1 MSNGLAQF
9 VDAPKIDQRVDR
21 ASNLLIQ
28 GKLSELIEIY
38 EFMRKWRREKTELR
52 KFIAGQAMRDG
63 IATIRNDQG
72 FLTAAAFFWQ
82 VSDPYDAARSREWP
96 AHAPEGKYLFFP
108 ACFIRK
114 DSRGPVKTVRDLLR
128 RSFERCP
135 KATRAA
141 WIRDENPKL
150 VHVMKMRK

>member
-72 FLTAAAFFWQ
+72 FLTAAAFF
-82 VSDPYDAARSREWP
+82 
-96 AHAPEGKYLFFP
+96 G
-108 ACFIRK
+108 
-114 DSRGPVKTVRDLLR
+114 
-128 RSFERCP
+128 RCP
-135 KATRAA
+135 TRMTPQGRESGLLMSQKGSTFSSRPASFGKIAVGTSRLCATFCVDRLKGAQ
-141 WIRDENPKL
+141 RLLEL
-150 VHVMKMRK
+150 HGSG